1 MENTNAEAEGQQMVQ
16 EKYIR
21 RPYTKPAFRFEQVFV
36 TSALTCSKTAT
47 QPSCGLGGV
56 SSAS

>member
-1 MENTNAEAEGQQMVQ
+1 
-16 EKYIR
+16 
-21 RPYTKPAFRFEQVFV
+21 VFV